1 MKLIKTPKTFAAT
14 ALTLSLLL
22 AACGGAATP
31 TAAPATVA
39 PAATIAAVKTPT
51 TESTTAPTAT
61 EVMTNTSTM
70 TDTTVMTSTDMMTGT
85 GTMSGTEMM
94 TGTGAM
100 TGTNMMTSTEMMTGT
115 GAMSGT
121 TGSMNVVETAMAAG
135 NFKTLT
141 AALKAA
147 GLVNMLKGTGPFTIL
162 APTDEAFAKLPKATL
177 DDLMKPENKAKLVK
191 ILQYHVIEGKVMSS
205 EVAAMTTGKT
215 VEGSSITIKVDGS
228 TVMINN
234 AKVITPDIQ
243 ASNGV
248 IHVIDT
254 VLMPP
259 MK

>member
-61 EVMTNTSTM
+61 EVMTNTASM
-70 TDTTVMTSTDMMTGT
+70 TDTAAMTGTGMMTGT
-85 GTMSGTEMM
+85 EM
-94 TGTGAM
+94 M

-121 TGSMNVVETAMAAG
+121 TGSLNVVETAMAAG

-141 AALKAA
+141 AALEAA
-147 GLVNMLKGTGPFTIL
+147 GLVDMLKGTGPFTIL

-215 VEGSSITIKVDGS
+215 VEGSPITIKVDGS
-228 TVMINN
+228 TVMIND

-243 ASNGV
+243 TSNGV

-259 MK
+259 TK